1 MDAGQAALVVGGAE
15 HGRLNVRS
23 CRDQLDRICQCACES
38 IISDLASRVLV
49 AALCRVRTTARGG
62 IVGNVV
68 IAADVLAV
76 GEPDCASD
84 GRVVGWQGDPMFVA
98 EFVDPEQRLSADSW
112 ERLGLAMGRMS
123 RLFMQIDE
131 RGRVAALDESDAY
144 TPNFVSDPDLSV
156 RGASIYADTK
166 GVLSRDMGEAMLHAL
181 VEELGR
187 LPFDTRISGD
197 DGTDWAGVKW
207 QPPHAELLRNDE
219 LSSPADVAGERRA
232 RPRFVVIAREVRCV
246 VRDGV
251 PDVVVEYLG
260 TDDHW
265 TTSVANARR
274 FERGPSGGAS
284 EIAERLAR
292 SMLGET

>member
-1 MDAGQAALVVGGAE
+1 M
-15 HGRLNVRS
+15 
-23 CRDQLDRICQCACES
+23 
-38 IISDLASRVLV
+38 
-49 AALCRVRTTARGG
+49 
-62 IVGNVV
+62 GNVV

-76 GEPDCASD
+76 GEPDRDSD
-84 GRVVGWQGDPMFVA
+84 GRVVGWQGDPVFVA

-112 ERLGLAMGRMS
+112 ERLALAMGRMS

-131 RGRVAALDESDAY
+131 RGRVVAFDDRDESGAY

-156 RGASIYADTK
+156 RGTSIYADTK
-166 GVLSRDMGEAMLHAL
+166 GFLSRDMGEAMLHAL

-219 LSSPADVAGERRA
+219 LSSPADPAGERRA
-232 RPRFVVIAREVRCV
+232 RPRFVVIAREVRCL

-251 PDVVVEYLG
+251 PDVVVEYLD
-260 TDDHW
+260 TDGRW

-274 FERGPSGGAS
+274 FERGPFGGAS
-284 EIAERLAR
+284 EIADRLAR
-292 SMLGET
+292 SMLDET